1 MAKNEP
7 SPKTT
12 NDTNNKNSFRIPFM
26 PETLD
31 EPHEIRAKV
40 KEELGEFQRTF
51 IKEISNLITS
61 AFGLLAALAWR
72 GVIQEFVEIYI
83 KKIFGGISGLIS
95 ELLFALFITL
105 LAVLIAWRL
114 TKIKQR
120 LFTEEEG

>member
-12 NDTNNKNSFRIPFM
+12 NDTNNKNRFRIPFM